1 MLLPPVDADRRLRGP
16 YTAAGAIVAALLPEA
31 RPELVARY
39 DIELRAVAPDLHDRI
54 PARRR
59 SRADALPRAE
69 RILVHAP
76 RRTLRIANGVAEFLR
91 AYLEARPEARPD
103 GLRERPGPR
112 RLVVTGTAEAD
123 PTDLELLA
131 VLRRRVPPELLTVE
145 LREQAAALP
154 ELEPEEHDKRA
165 DELERQGSV
174 GARLGAVPYHRE
186 RGTDPRLAVEALRF
200 AVQWC
205 LDAGC
210 HDAVAE
216 LGPRGLALTDPESDP
231 ETWWRFLHSTA
242 TALGSLRRE
251 DEAAALFDLARR
263 ESVSPVT
270 HAAAAYSTGMLKVR
284 HHDPA
289 RRDPEAALAWVNQAI
304 AISTLL
310 PDPRERAFKLG
321 FDLNGRALVEVRL
334 GRPARALELV
344 QQAVDLADRELGPDE
359 HPIHRLVLLANRAQL
374 TVMLG
379 RPEAALEDLD
389 AVIAADPGYPDYY
402 IDRGNLLHRLGRLDA
417 AVADYETA
425 MRAGPPFPEPYYN
438 RAEIRFS
445 TGDHAGALADLDHAL
460 ELDPEFVDALAN
472 RAGLL
477 VALGEY
483 GRARADAEAGLALD
497 PDNPYL
503 LCALGQVEMAEGR
516 HAPARAAFDRA
527 LERSP
532 GLSAAWANRGVLAFE
547 TGDPEGAVAD
557 FTRALEPGADPAL
570 LFNRA
575 LALRA
580 AGREREAA
588 ADLTKALELA
598 PDDEDVRRELAGLGG
613 ATGAAGD
620 SGGVPDRGSPGESGG
635 APDRGSP
642 GESGGAPDGAS
653 PGHAGG
659 LSGRAG

>member
-1 MLLPPVDADRRLRGP
+1 MSRGPLPPENPPLPPLLLPPVDADRRLRGP
-16 YTAAGAIVAALLPEA
+16 YTAGGAIASALASVA

-39 DIELRAVAPDLHDRI
+39 DIELRAMSPDLDGLV

-59 SRADALPRAE
+59 SMADHLPRAE

-76 RRTLRIANGVAEFLR
+76 RRTLRLSNGLAEFV
-91 AYLEARPEARPD
+91 
-103 GLRERPGPR
+103 REHLAETGPR
-112 RLVVTGTAEAD
+112 TLVVENVHQAD
-123 PTDLELLA
+123 PTDRELLA
-131 VLRRRVPPELLTVE
+131 VLRRRISPDLLTVVIG
-145 LREQAAALP
+145 EQAVP
-154 ELEPEEHDKRA
+154 EEPLGPEEHDVRA
-165 DELERQGSV
+165 DELEREGTI
-174 GARLGAVPYHRE
+174 GARLGAIPYHRE
-186 RGTDPRLAVEALRF
+186 HGTDPRRAVEAFRV
-200 AVQWC
+200 AVERC

-216 LGPRGLALTDPESDP
+216 LGLRALPLTDPAAEP
-231 ETWWRFLHSTA
+231 ETWWRLLHSTA
-242 TALGSLRRE
+242 TALGSLNRE
-251 DEAAALFDLARR
+251 DEAEALFDLARR
-263 ESVSPVT
+263 TSVSPVT

-289 RRDPEAALAWVNQAI
+289 RRDLDAALAWVNQAI

-334 GRPARALELV
+334 GNPAKALELV
-344 QQAVDLADRELGPDE
+344 QEAVELAEHGLGPGE

-374 TVMLG
+374 AVMLG
-379 RPEAALEDLD
+379 RPEDALEDLD

-402 IDRGNLLHRLGRLDA
+402 IDRGNLLHRLGRRDA

-425 MRAGPPFPEPYYN
+425 MRVGPPFPEPYYN

-445 TGDHAGALADLDHAL
+445 TGDHRGALADLDHAL
-460 ELDPEFVDALAN
+460 ELDPEFVDGLAN

-477 VALGEY
+477 AALGEY
-483 GRARADAEAGLALD
+483 GRARADAESGLALD
-497 PDNPYL
+497 PVNPYL

-516 HAPARAAFDRA
+516 HKEARAAFDQA

-532 GLSAAWANRGVLAFE
+532 SLAAAWASRGMLAFE

-575 LALRA
+575 VALRA
-580 AGREREAA
+580 AGREEEAV
-588 ADLTKALELA
+588 ADLTRALELA
-598 PDDEDVRRELAGLGG
+598 PDDDDIRRELAG
-613 ATGAAGD
+613 
-620 SGGVPDRGSPGESGG
+620 
-635 APDRGSP
+635 
-642 GESGGAPDGAS
+642 
-653 PGHAGG
+653 
-659 LSGRAG
+659 

>member
-1 MLLPPVDADRRLRGP
+1 MSRGPLSPGEAANAPLPPLLLPPVDADRRLRGP
-16 YTAAGAIVAALLPEA
+16 YTATGAVVAAVLPDA
-31 RPELVARY
+31 PPELVARY
-39 DIELRAVAPDLHDRI
+39 DIELRTVAPDLRDRI
-54 PARRR
+54 PERRR
-59 SRADALPRAE
+59 SRADGLPRAE

-91 AYLEARPEARPD
+91 GHLERT
-103 GLRERPGPR
+103 GPR
-112 RLVVTGTAEAD
+112 RLVVTGLAEAD
-123 PTDLELLA
+123 PTDREVLA
-131 VLRRRVPPELLTVE
+131 VLRRRIPPELLAVQT
-145 LREQAAALP
+145 REQAVPLP
-154 ELEPEEHDKRA
+154 ELDPGEHDKRA
-165 DELERQGSV
+165 GELERQGTV
-174 GARLGAVPYHRE
+174 GARLAAVHHRE
-186 RGTDPRLAVEALRF
+186 HGTDPRRAVEALRF
-200 AVQWC
+200 AVEWC

-216 LGPRGLALTDPESDP
+216 LGARGLALTDPAAEP
-231 ETWWRFLHSTA
+231 EVWWRFLHSTA

-251 DEAAALFDLARR
+251 EEAAALFDLARR

-270 HAAAAYSTGMLKVR
+270 HAAAAYATGMLKVR
-284 HHDPA
+284 HHDAA
-289 RRDPEAALAWVNQAI
+289 RRDLDAALAWVNEAI

-321 FDLNGRALVEVRL
+321 FDLNARALVEVRR
-334 GRPARALELV
+334 GRPETALELV
-344 QQAVDLADRELGPDE
+344 QQAIDLADEGLGPDE
-359 HPIHRLVLLANRAQL
+359 HPIHRLVLRANRAQL
-374 TVMLG
+374 AVMLG

-402 IDRGNLLHRLGRLDA
+402 IDRGNLLHRLGRPDD

-425 MRAGPPFPEPYYN
+425 MRVGPPFPEPYYN

-445 TGDHAGALADLDHAL
+445 TGDHEGALADLDHAL

-477 VALGEY
+477 AALGEY

-516 HAPARAAFDRA
+516 SAAARAAFDRA

-532 GLSAAWANRGVLAFE
+532 GLTAAWASRGALAFE

-580 AGREREAA
+580 AGRADEAA
-588 ADLTKALELA
+588 ADLARALELA
-598 PDDEDVRRELAGLGG
+598 PGDEDVRRELEAL
-613 ATGAAGD
+613 
-620 SGGVPDRGSPGESGG
+620 RGQG
-635 APDRGSP
+635 
-642 GESGGAPDGAS
+642 
-653 PGHAGG
+653 
-659 LSGRAG
+659 